1 MQPAVVPGE
10 SKFNTELSTQT
21 SHVESTKLYK
31 RYKLYNVQTY
41 FAHLSRTFTNLSD
54 HFTFNP
60 LTANHIK
67 WSNTHTQF
75 VGICRRIV

>member
-1 MQPAVVPGE
+1 MQPAAVLGE

-31 RYKLYNVQTY
+31 RYKMYNVQIY

-67 WSNTHTQF
+67 WSNTHKQF